1 MLNQH
6 MQTIVRNFVAT
17 SSSSINYETD
27 IITIN
32 GSPDNTVTS
41 FPSTIPGITNHWDT
55 LIAIDANIG
64 ASDNGLLIEFG
75 GSGGTGIAVGVDSG
89 TMRARAYNGAR
100 SWGNF
105 RTSTSHL
112 EVSISS
118 YTGSDATYYM
128 KVDDS
133 LREMSLY
140 VQPGGIGSASSIVSL
155 GSDTATG
162 SSAVNGSAG
171 SGFGTQ
177 NSSVA
182 DLGSTYEATFTGT
195 IDEIRYWFA
204 DSAQDVSSFPTAT
217 TTGGGGGS
225 DSAGFALASGS
236 ANSAGFTL

>member
-75 GSGGTGIAVGVDSG
+75 GSGGTGIAIGVDSG

-112 EVSISS
+112 EVSISCLL
-118 YTGSDATYYM
+118 YTSPSPRDRQKSRM
-128 KVDDS
+128 
-133 LREMSLY
+133 
-140 VQPGGIGSASSIVSL
+140 P
-155 GSDTATG
+155 
-162 SSAVNGSAG
+162 SSA
-171 SGFGTQ
+171 
-177 NSSVA
+177 
-182 DLGSTYEATFTGT
+182 
-195 IDEIRYWFA
+195 
-204 DSAQDVSSFPTAT
+204 
-217 TTGGGGGS
+217 
-225 DSAGFALASGS
+225 
-236 ANSAGFTL
+236 